1 MNHQI
6 IKLRTHKSTVSP
18 FTDLPNI
25 LENIYLN
32 RGISEQSQLDYGL
45 DKLPSPSLMKSNTEA
60 GKLLAEA
67 IIRQDRL
74 LIVADFDVDGA
85 TSCTLM
91 LLALRSMGAKN
102 VDYLVPDRFKFGY
115 GLTPEIVDVAAQLSP
130 DLIITVDNGIA
141 SIDGVDRANE
151 LSIKVL
157 ITDHHLPGRNLP
169 KALAIVNP
177 NQAGCTF
184 PTKALAGVGV
194 AFYLMLSLRKAL
206 RELQWFE
213 NSKLQEPNLTQ
224 FLDLVALGTVADIVP
239 LEHCNRLL
247 IVHGM
252 KRIRA
257 GKCRPGIKAL
267 LQIANK
273 DFSRIQTNDL
283 GFAVGPRLNAAG
295 RLDDMSLGIE
305 CLLSDSVSKAA
316 QLAEELDNLN
326 KERREIQTT
335 MQQQALNSLDKL
347 SLESEKSNYG
357 ICLYQ
362 PKWHQGIIGL
372 LASKIKDKAYRPT
385 IVFANADNYLNE
397 VNSNKASSSQ
407 EELLKGSARS
417 IPGLHIRDIL
427 DRLATENPH
436 LLNKFG
442 GHAMAAGMTIRKSDL
457 KAFSKAFNLL
467 VKDEMEDESLE
478 NIIWSDGELSSE
490 VISLDLAKMLRDAG
504 PWGQA
509 FEEPRFHGDFS
520 VLSQRVLSG
529 KHLKLELDNK
539 TGPAFSAIAFFQ
551 DESILHAHLNKVRLV
566 YKIDVNF
573 FREQE
578 HLQLMID
585 EIFID

>member
-1 MNHQI
+1 M
-6 IKLRTHKSTVSP
+6 
-18 FTDLPNI
+18 
-25 LENIYLN
+25 
-32 RGISEQSQLDYGL
+32 
-45 DKLPSPSLMKSNTEA
+45 
-60 GKLLAEA
+60 
-67 IIRQDRL
+67 
-74 LIVADFDVDGA
+74 
-85 TSCTLM
+85 
-91 LLALRSMGAKN
+91 
-102 VDYLVPDRFKFGY
+102 
-115 GLTPEIVDVAAQLSP
+115 
-130 DLIITVDNGIA
+130 
-141 SIDGVDRANE
+141 
-151 LSIKVL
+151 
-157 ITDHHLPGRNLP
+157 
-169 KALAIVNP
+169 
-177 NQAGCTF
+177 
-184 PTKALAGVGV
+184 
-194 AFYLMLSLRKAL
+194 
-206 RELQWFE
+206 
-213 NSKLQEPNLTQ
+213 
-224 FLDLVALGTVADIVP
+224 
-239 LEHCNRLL
+239 
-247 IVHGM
+247 
-252 KRIRA
+252 
-257 GKCRPGIKAL
+257 
-267 LQIANK
+267 
-273 DFSRIQTNDL
+273 
-283 GFAVGPRLNAAG
+283 
-295 RLDDMSLGIE
+295 
-305 CLLSDSVSKAA
+305 
-316 QLAEELDNLN
+316 
-326 KERREIQTT
+326 
-335 MQQQALNSLDKL
+335 
-347 SLESEKSNYG
+347 
-357 ICLYQ
+357 
-362 PKWHQGIIGL
+362 
-372 LASKIKDKAYRPT
+372 
-385 IVFANADNYLNE
+385 VFANADNYLNE